1 MSRHPRVFFAMALL
15 SASLFA
21 GQAFADR
28 TLTDQLGRKVP
39 LPDHV
44 TRGVVFQSLYNYKY
58 NDRVTQV
65 QIGLVGNL
73 RQLAQLFRRCHRQ
86 VKEAQIGRDHF
97 KQHVGAALNGTTRRP
112 RRLQ

>member
-28 TLTDQLGRKVP
+28 TLTDQLGREVT

-44 TRGVVFQSLYNYKY
+44 TRA
-58 NDRVTQV
+58 
-65 QIGLVGNL
+65 VGSS
-73 RQLAQLFRRCHRQ
+73 
-86 VKEAQIGRDHF
+86 I
-97 KQHVGAALNGTTRRP
+97 RP
-112 RRLQ
+112 